1 MKRLVCMLCAVLLM
15 IPLWSC
21 ERNEQSGSGA
31 GHSFAGVLT
40 GNPDTLDPQLA
51 VNGSAGTVLHNLF
64 EGLFVIGEKGA
75 VENGVAESYTVSED
89 GLTYTIQLRQD
100 SYWYAATEN
109 ESITALLEAPVNA
122 MDFVYAFRRL
132 FDPLYQSPHREQ
144 FRCIAYAEE
153 IINGQ
158 QDPSMI
164 GVYAKKEYELEI
176 RLAQPNADLPYLLA
190 QTPAMPCRQSY
201 FESCKGRYGL
211 DEASICGNGS
221 FAMQRWLYDP
231 YGKHNVIR
239 LVRNRKNHEV
249 QRVYPADLT
258 LYIENSV
265 SAAEQLYSAG
275 SIDVLMT
282 ANGELAAGAK
292 GTVQGVYSRTLGLVA
307 NPDSPYANK
316 LIRQAFA
323 CTVDLA
329 ALDDLPQGL
338 QAAYGVL
345 PPDVLL
351 ANKSCRELIAESR
364 YRTTDR
370 TQAQEDLVQG
380 MAALGIEELPEGR
393 IIVPAGWVDDDVM
406 LQLMEQW
413 KSTLGVYLS
422 LEEVSEEDYAS
433 RLKKGDYTLA
443 IAALQGSRNDPDG
456 LFRAYLQHP
465 AMDFADSAQ
474 EIVRLYTLLEQA
486 KSADSPDKQ
495 VELYRSA
502 EQQVLQDSVFLPL
515 FYGQQYLLCGENI
528 ADVQWDPFGGV
539 TVFSQAKCFD

>member
-15 IPLWSC
+15 IPLWGC

-31 GHSFAGVLT
+31 GHSFAGVLA

-51 VNGSAGTVLHNLF
+51 VNDSARTVLHNLF

-75 VENGVAESYTVSED
+75 VEPGVAKSYTVSED
-89 GLTYTIQLRQD
+89 GLTYNIQLRQD
-100 SYWYAATEN
+100 SYWYAVTED
-109 ESITALLEAPVNA
+109 EAITTLLEAPVNA
-122 MDFVYAFRRL
+122 MDFVYAFQRL
-132 FDPLYQSPHREQ
+132 FDPLYKSPHREQ
-144 FRCIAYAEE
+144 YRCIAYADA

-201 FESCKGRYGL
+201 FEACKGRYGL

-231 YGKHNVIR
+231 YGKHNVIQ
-239 LVRNRKNHEV
+239 LGRNRKNHEV

-265 SAAEQLYSAG
+265 SAAEQLYTAG

-282 ANGELAAGAK
+282 ANGELASGAK
-292 GTVQGVYSRTLGLVA
+292 GTVQGVYCRTLGLVA
-307 NPDSPYANK
+307 NPDSPYAHK
-316 LIRQAFA
+316 LVRQAF
-323 CTVDLA
+323 TRTTDLS
-329 ALDDLPQGL
+329 ALGALPQGL

-364 YRTTDR
+364 NHSTDR
-370 TQAQEDLVQG
+370 TQAQVDFAQG
-380 MAALGIEELPEGR
+380 LAELKLEELPEGR
-393 IIVPAGWVDDDVM
+393 ILMPAGWVDDDVM
-406 LQLMEQW
+406 LQLIDQW
-413 KSTLGVYLS
+413 KNTLGVYLS

-443 IAALQGSRNDPDG
+443 VAELQGTANDPDG
-456 LFRAYLQHP
+456 VFRAYLQHP
-465 AMDFADSAQ
+465 AMDFTDGAQ
-474 EIVRLYTLLEQA
+474 DVMSLVSLLEQA

-495 VELYRSA
+495 VELYRTA
-502 EQQVLQDSVFLPL
+502 EQQVLQDGVFLPL
-515 FYGQQYLLCGENI
+515 FYGQRYLLCKDNI
-528 ADVQWDPFGGV
+528 ADVAWDPFGGV
-539 TVFSQAKCFD
+539 TKFSQAKCFD